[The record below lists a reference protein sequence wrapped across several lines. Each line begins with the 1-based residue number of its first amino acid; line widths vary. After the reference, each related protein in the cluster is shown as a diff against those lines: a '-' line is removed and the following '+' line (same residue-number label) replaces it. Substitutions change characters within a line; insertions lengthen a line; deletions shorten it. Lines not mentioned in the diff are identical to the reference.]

1 MATKLREGNMP
12 YSFKSVT
19 IRTDN
24 SKSGMAKINEL
35 WADIMQGKV
44 PLDFIENGMP
54 VKGLSPISSY
64 SDYESDEKGKYNLS
78 VMTVTADFFT
88 KMENLVAEGEYAK
101 IDESGE
107 TIADCANKAWSKV
120 WKATA
125 KGELHRAFTTDYES
139 TVPAEYT
146 KDGKAHCYLYIAVN
160 NG

>member
-1 MATKLREGNMP
+1 MS

-24 SKSGMAKINEL
+24 SESGMAKINEL
-35 WADIMQGKV
+35 WADIMRGKV
-44 PLDFIENGMP
+44 PLDFIENGVP

-78 VMTVTADFFT
+78 VMTVTADFFA
-88 KMENLVAEGEYAK
+88 KMESAVARGEYVK

-107 TIADCANKAWSKV
+107 TIADCAKKAWSKV
-120 WKATA
+120 WESSA
-125 KGELHRAFTTDYES
+125 KGEMKRAFTVDYES

-146 KDGKAHCYLYIAVN
+146 KDGKAHCYLWIAVK
-160 NG
+160 